1 MFRRNFIALA
11 TTALSA
17 LPLVASAEDYPSQPI
32 KIIVPFG
39 PGGGS
44 DTVAR
49 AFQIALEETGALG
62 TNVVVVNMPGAGG
75 SLGGTAVATAE
86 PDGYTLGM
94 WHFGML
100 TSNALGISQVTPD
113 DIETVALTGRWNSI
127 LIARADSGYETLK
140 DLIDYALEH
149 PGEVTEATALG
160 SAPHIQ
166 HEMLKSKVDGLD
178 IRLLQSGGGAK
189 RLAAILGGHAD
200 VTIHSMGE
208 YVGSPNPDI
217 TALVQFSPDRHPA
230 MPDVPTAKELGYDQ
244 VWSNYNWVFAPKGTP
259 PERLEILETAFR
271 TAYESESF
279 QAMLAQRALTNEFLT
294 ADEAPAVYGPTYEEV
309 KAAAANM

>member
-1 MFRRNFIALA
+1 MIRRKFIALA
-11 TTALSA
+11 ATALTL
-17 LPLVASAEDYPSQPI
+17 LPLVATAQDYPSQPI
-32 KIIVPFG
+32 KIIVPFA

-75 SLGGTAVATAE
+75 SLGGNAVASAE

-100 TSNALGISQVTPD
+100 TSKALGVSQVAPED
-113 DIETVALTGRWNSI
+113 VETIALTGRWNSI
-127 LIARADSGYETLK
+127 MIARSDSGYETLK
-140 DLIDYALEH
+140 DVVDFALAN
-149 PGEVTEATALG
+149 PGAVTEATALG
-160 SAPHIQ
+160 SETHIQ
-166 HEMLKSKVDGLD
+166 HEMLKSKVEGLD
-178 IRLLQSGGGAK
+178 IRLVNIGGGAK

-200 VTIHSMGE
+200 ITIHSMGE

-217 TALVQFSPDRHPA
+217 KALVQFSPERHPA
-230 MPDVPTAKELGYDQ
+230 MPDIPTAKELGIDQ
-244 VWSNYNWVFAPKGTP
+244 VWNNYNWVFAPKGTP
-259 PERLEILETAFR
+259 PERLEILENAFR

-279 QAMLAQRALTNEFLT
+279 QAMLKQRALTNEFLT
-294 ADEAPAVYGPTYEEV
+294 AEDAPAAYGPTFQEV
-309 KAAAANM
+309 MAAASKM